1 MKHNQKQTAR
11 YTGICYTV
19 ASDNQPSHV
28 IAESYG
34 NDKDTVL
41 KKALAGALCFN
52 ETSFSILTTQPGKPD
67 MIEHYTITD
76 PATGNYTPTN

>member
-1 MKHNQKQTAR
+1 MNHNQKQNIR

-19 ASDNQPSHV
+19 SKNRAIV
-28 IAESYG
+28 ESYG
-34 NDKDTVL
+34 SDKATVL
-41 KKALAGALCFN
+41 EKTLAAALCFN
-52 ETSFSILTTQPGKPD
+52 ETTFSILTTQPGKPD